1 MYYEAIDENGKVITS
16 GWQVEMHELEQKI
29 LDHLAENQL
38 MTAYI
43 VRSKRLDD
51 DDKEKIA
58 SYTLSIDYD
67 SLYLERSKL

>member
-1 MYYEAIDENGKVITS
+1 MYYEAIDENNKVITS
-16 GWQVEMHELEQKI
+16 GWQAEIHELEQKI
-29 LDHLAENQL
+29 LDHLAENQM

-51 DDKEKIA
+51 DDREKIA

>member
-1 MYYEAIDENGKVITS
+1 MYYEAIDENNKVITS
-16 GWQVEMHELEQKI
+16 GWQAEIHELEQKI
-29 LDHLAENQL
+29 LDYLAENQL

-43 VRSKRLDD
+43 VRSKRLGDD
-51 DDKEKIA
+51 DREKIA